1 MMPIASTASRVPTAL
16 RGWGWRQ
23 SKVKLTMLLELAAL
37 NPDGARHPRQPTG
50 TPFRADVI

>member
-1 MMPIASTASRVPTAL
+1 MPIASTASRVPTAL